1 METMHT
7 SPDRSPVDA
16 TAKRLLL
23 VAVTFSTFLISLDT
37 STVNVAL
44 PHISREF
51 SAGTSVT
58 WIVTGYLLGSVIST
72 PASSWI
78 AGRWGTRKPLLTGL
92 AAYGLLSVVVSAAPS
107 LAVLVV
113 GRTAI
118 GISVSALIPISMT
131 IFAVVFP
138 AGERGRAMA
147 TWSLAGVLGPALGPT
162 VGGQVADLLSWRW
175 LFLGAP
181 VIAVIAFAMCWR
193 WVPELGNEIAEHP
206 PRLDVRGLLLGPAGL
221 CLLVLALSRGQQ
233 WGWSSRRV
241 VALIVAGALLLVAFV
256 RHALRT
262 HEPLV
267 ELRLVRVPQFLVGS
281 LLGGLGYLAFMA
293 RLVFIPLEMV
303 EVRHLSTTRV
313 GLMFL
318 PAAAAT
324 ALGLSVSGRLTDR
337 SGARWPLVTGGASIA
352 LGGLAMAFWSPTTP
366 MTLVLLAM
374 ALHGFGHGMCMGP
387 GAVVA
392 ISRLSPQQMAA
403 GSTLRQMIQQLGG
416 VAASAVLGTVLASLR
431 AGASTVTEI
440 QRSYDV
446 VFAIAAAAGV
456 GIVLL
461 ALMVPP
467 IDRGTDARATVPSR

>member
-1 METMHT
+1 MSERTTADLETR
-7 SPDRSPVDA
+7 D
-16 TAKRLLL
+16 KRLLL

-37 STVNVAL
+37 STLNVAL
-44 PHISREF
+44 PHISKAF

-78 AGRWGTRKPLLTGL
+78 AGRWGTRKPLLAGL
-92 AAYGLLSVVVSAAPS
+92 AAYALLSVVVSAAPS
-107 LAVLVV
+107 LGVLVV
-113 GRTAI
+113 GRTAV

-138 AGERGRAMA
+138 PGERGRAMA

-193 WVPELGNEIAEHP
+193 WVPELGDRLADQR
-206 PRLDVRGLLLGPAGL
+206 PRLDARGLLLGPTGL

-233 WGWSSRRV
+233 WGWSSGRV
-241 VALIVAGALLLVAFV
+241 VGLVVAGIVLLGAFAA
-256 RHALRT
+256 HALRT
-262 HEPLV
+262 AEPLID
-267 ELRLVRVPQFLVGS
+267 LRLVRVPQFLVGS

-303 EVRHLSTTRV
+303 EIRHLSTTRV

-324 ALGLSVSGRLTDR
+324 AVGLAVSGRLTDR
-337 SGARWPLVTGGASIA
+337 SGARWPLVTGGASVA
-352 LGGLAMAFWSPTTP
+352 LGGLAFALWSPTTS

-392 ISRLSPQQMAA
+392 ISRLSPQQMPA

-416 VAASAVLGTVLASLR
+416 VAASAVLGTVLSTMRAS
-431 AGASTVTEI
+431 ATTVTQI
-440 QRSYDV
+440 QHSYNV
-446 VFAIAAAAGV
+446 VFAIATVAGV

-461 ALMVPP
+461 ALRVPP
-467 IDRGTDARATVPSR
+467 IDRSTGPADTVTSR